1 MTNDSPSQVSSIPL
15 DGGPPQWEK
24 GTRYLAAAFLVVGVA
39 LVLVALLPVINLVA
53 VGFVIAFLIY
63 IPIRAVM
70 RRRPGTHYSL
80 AVIVLYLLIVVIA
93 VVLLAA
99 AIPYFVDAVDQLS
112 ISFAGASAELKIPEN
127 QLTGQLLQAVPNVL
141 AVVTRSLV
149 SLASGLAGM
158 IGLLVSAL
166 LFSLFLMLD
175 LNRSRGMLAD
185 WVPPPYHREIL
196 LLLRRLDGVWVGY
209 ITAQVIYGTLLA
221 VFSLPEYILLGVPFP
236 VVMSVV
242 TGVISLIP
250 TIGGL
255 LSSAIVASFC
265 LIFGSSVLADMSNG
279 TFALLVVTIDVLK
292 TQITYNFIALPIV
305 GRYVKLPV
313 SVVFIGVL
321 VGLALS
327 SIILA
332 FLVVPILSTLRIL
345 ASYILSKVMGREP
358 FPDEALPESPRPG
371 FFSQLF
377 VSSSHRAE

>member
-1 MTNDSPSQVSSIPL
+1 MTNDASSRISSIPP
-15 DGGPPQWEK
+15 DDGPPQWEK
-24 GTRYLAAAFLVVGVA
+24 GTRYMAAAFLVVGVA
-39 LVLVALLPVINLVA
+39 LVLLALLPVIDMVA

-63 IPIRAVM
+63 IPIRSLM
-70 RRRPGTHYSL
+70 RRRPGTHYSF
-80 AVIVLYLLIVVIA
+80 AVVVFYFLMVLIA
-93 VVLLAA
+93 VVLLYVGVS
-99 AIPYFVDAVDQLS
+99 YFADGVDELS
-112 ISFAGASAELKIPEN
+112 VSFEDASAELKIPEN
-127 QLTGQLLQAVPNVL
+127 ELTGQLLQAVPIVL
-141 AVVTRSLV
+141 TVVIQALV
-149 SLASGLAGM
+149 SVTSGLAGL
-158 IGLLVSAL
+158 IGVLVSAL

-175 LNRSRGMLAD
+175 LNRSRGVLAD
-185 WVPPPYHREIL
+185 WVPLPYHREIL
-196 LLLRRLDGVWVGY
+196 LLMRRLDGVWVGY

-221 VFSLPEYILLGVPFP
+221 VFSLVEYILLGVPFP

-265 LIFGSSVLADMSNG
+265 LIFGSSVLVDMSNG

-313 SVVFIGVL
+313 SVVFVGVL
-321 VGLALS
+321 AGLALG

-332 FLVVPILSTLRIL
+332 FLAVPILSTLRIL
-345 ASYILSKVMGREP
+345 SSYILSKVMEREP
-358 FPDEALPESPRPG
+358 FPDEVLPESPRPG

-377 VSSSHRAE
+377 VSGSHRAE

>member
-1 MTNDSPSQVSSIPL
+1 MAL
-15 DGGPPQWEK
+15 G
-24 GTRYLAAAFLVVGVA
+24 LLVVGIALALLA
-39 LVLVALLPVINLVA
+39 LVSVADMVA

-63 IPIRAVM
+63 IPIRSLM
-70 RRRPGTHYSL
+70 RRRPGIHYSL
-80 AVIVLYLLIVVIA
+80 AVVVLYFLMVVIA
-93 VVLLAA
+93 VVLIAA
-99 AIPYFVDAVDQLS
+99 AIPYFVDAVGQLS
-112 ISFAGASAELKIPEN
+112 VSFDDARARFDIPQRE
-127 QLTGQLLQAVPNVL
+127 LTGQLVEAMSQVL
-141 AVVTRSLV
+141 AVVTQALV
-149 SLASGLAGM
+149 SVTTGLAGT
-158 IGLLVSAL
+158 IGLLGSAL

-175 LNRSRGMLAD
+175 LNRSRGVLAD
-185 WVPPPYHREIL
+185 WVPLPYHREIL

-209 ITAQVIYGTLLA
+209 ITAQVIYGALLA
-221 VFSLPEYILLGVPFP
+221 VSSLVEYALLGVPFP

-255 LSSAIVASFC
+255 VSSLIVASFC
-265 LIFGSSVLADMSNG
+265 LIFGSSVLVDMSNG

-313 SVVFIGVL
+313 SVVFVGVL
-321 VGLALS
+321 VGLALG

-345 ASYILSKVMGREP
+345 GSYILSKAMEREP
-358 FPDEALPESPRPG
+358 FPDEVLPESPQPG

-377 VSSSHRAE
+377 VSSSQQGE